1 MPREPVRLFQDPGSG
16 GIHVP
21 EETVQTGLSETAA
34 SGLAYL
40 TFIPAIIFLVVA
52 PYNQNAN
59 VRFHAWQSIFLSIAW
74 AAVWIVLVVIG
85 VIPILNFL
93 DIVLTPVVAIGF
105 LILWV
110 MVLVQAFQGKR
121 FKIPVLGDLALKQ
134 ASGSGI

>member
-1 MPREPVRLFQDPGSG
+1 MADPNAAGAG
-16 GIHVP
+16 
-21 EETVQTGLSETAA
+21 TGLTETAA

>member
-1 MPREPVRLFQDPGSG
+1 
-16 GIHVP
+16 VP
-21 EETVQTGLSETAA
+21 EEIAQNGLSETAA

-52 PYNQNAN
+52 PYNQNSN

-85 VIPILNFL
+85 VIPVLNFL
-93 DIVLTPVVAIGF
+93 DLILTPVVAIGF

-110 MVLVQAFQGKR
+110 IVLVNAFQGKR
-121 FKIPVLGDLALKQ
+121 FKLPFIGDFALKQ
-134 ASGSGI
+134 AGGSGF

>member
-1 MPREPVRLFQDPGSG
+1 
-16 GIHVP
+16 VP

-74 AAVWIVLVVIG
+74 AAVWIVLVVLE
-85 VIPILNFL
+85 VIPLLQFL
-93 DIVLTPVVAIGF
+93 DYVLTPAVFIGF

-121 FKIPVLGDLALKQ
+121 FKIPVLGDLALRQ
-134 ASGSGI
+134 ASGSGF

>member
-1 MPREPVRLFQDPGSG
+1 MQREPVGPFPRPWFRRN
-16 GIHVP
+16 HVP
-21 EETVQTGLSETAA
+21 DETVQTGLSETAA

-85 VIPILNFL
+85 VIPFLNFL
-93 DIVLTPVVAIGF
+93 DLILTPVVAIGF

-110 MVLVQAFQGKR
+110 IVLVNAFQGKR
-121 FKIPVLGDLALKQ
+121 FKIPVLGDFALKQ
-134 ASGSGI
+134 ATGSGI